1 MKGEDDSQI
10 YKMRLYPLMPILF
23 IAAYV
28 FVAFSIA
35 YDKPATAVTALA
47 VLAAFVGIYFATGK
61 RPLKG

>member
-1 MKGEDDSQI
+1 
-10 YKMRLYPLMPILF
+10 MRLYPLMPILF

-47 VLAAFVGIYFATGK
+47 VLAAFVGIYFAVGK
-61 RPLKG
+61 RSLKA